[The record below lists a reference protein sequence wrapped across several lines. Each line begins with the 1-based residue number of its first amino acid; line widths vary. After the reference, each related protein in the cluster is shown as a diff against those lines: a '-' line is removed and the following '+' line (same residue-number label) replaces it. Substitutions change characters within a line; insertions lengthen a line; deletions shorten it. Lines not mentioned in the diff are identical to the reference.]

1 MSEEILKGIGVVLL
15 LGIGAQW
22 LAWRLRL
29 PSILLLLVA
38 GVVGGPVL
46 GWVKPDELLG
56 PMLMPFV
63 SVSVALI
70 LFEGGLTLKLAE
82 WRAVGS
88 VVRNLVTLGALV
100 SWVGTTMAA
109 HWLLGWSWDL
119 ATLLGAILV
128 VTGPT
133 VIMPLLR
140 QVQPS
145 RNLSSALKWEGILID
160 PIGALLALLVFEA
173 IAARSLA
180 DVPGDA
186 LKSFGMT
193 VLVGLA
199 LGGLGA
205 VVLTFSFRR
214 YLVPDHLQNPVAL
227 TLVVGLFVV
236 SNLIQ
241 HESGLLTATVMGVLL
256 ANQKSVDMHHVLHFK
271 ENLRVLLISLLFVL
285 LAARIDPGELRSL
298 SVVGLLLLLA
308 ALVLVVRPVSVLVAT
323 WRSKF
328 TWPERWFLAG
338 LAPRGV
344 VAAAVASL
352 FALRLAD
359 DGMER
364 AGELVSVTFFVIIG
378 TVTVYGLGAG
388 PFARW
393 LKVSQP
399 NPQGA
404 LVVGANPI
412 ARVVAKA
419 LKDEGFAVLVVDTN
433 REHLAAVRMAG
444 GSTYYGSIFS
454 EMAMEEIDFT
464 GLGRL
469 LAMTPSNEVNF
480 LSAVRFR
487 AIFGRSEVYQLAG
500 LAVTDSRR
508 HRVSR
513 DLRGRCLFGDGLTAE
528 LLEDRLHHGAS
539 VKKTKL
545 SKEFT
550 YEQFCERHGEHA
562 IPLFTVSEKRQVQFA
577 TRDKAL
583 SPQGGQTLVSL
594 VDKGW
599 PREKPAPVPPESV
612 GNGAGSAPAGP
623 TAPKPQPAA

>member
-1 MSEEILKGIGVVLL
+1 MSEEILKSIGVILL

-29 PSILLLLVA
+29 PSILLLLIA
-38 GVVGGPVL
+38 GVVGGPVF

-56 PMLMPFV
+56 PLLMPFV

-70 LFEGGLTLKLAE
+70 LFEGGLTLKLSE
-82 WRAVGS
+82 WRAVGT
-88 VVRNLVTLGALV
+88 VVRNLVTLGAMV

-109 HWLLGWSWDL
+109 HWLLGWSWQL

-173 IAARSLA
+173 IAASSLA

-186 LKSFGMT
+186 IRSFGLTM
-193 VLVGLA
+193 LVGLV

-205 VVLTFSFRR
+205 ALLTFAFSR
-214 YLVPDHLQNPVAL
+214 YFVPDHLQNPVAL
-227 TLVVGLFVV
+227 TLVVGLFVA

-256 ANQKSVDMHHVLHFK
+256 ANQKAVDMHPVLHFK
-271 ENLRVLLISLLFVL
+271 ENLRVLLISLLFIL
-285 LAARIDPGELRSL
+285 LAARIEPGELRSL
-298 SVVGLLLLLA
+298 SFAGLFLLLA
-308 ALVLVVRPVSVLVAT
+308 TLVLVVRPLSVLAAT
-323 WRSKF
+323 WGSKF
-328 TWPERWFLAG
+328 AWRERWFLAG

-344 VAAAVASL
+344 VAAAVASI
-352 FALRLAD
+352 FALRLAEN
-359 DGMER
+359 GMER

-412 ARVVAKA
+412 GRAVAKA
-419 LKDEGFAVLVVDTN
+419 LRDEGFAVLVVDTN
-433 REHLAAVRMAG
+433 REHLAAVRMQG
-444 GSTYYGSIFS
+444 GSTYYGSILS
-454 EMAMEEIDFT
+454 ELAMEEIDFT

-480 LSAVRFR
+480 LASVRFR
-487 AIFGRSEVYQLAG
+487 SVFGSSEVYQLAG
-500 LAVTDSRR
+500 LAASDNKR

-513 DLRGRCLFGDGLTAE
+513 DLRGRCLFGDGLTGE
-528 LLEDRLHHGAS
+528 LLEERIHQGAT

-550 YEQFCERHGEHA
+550 FEKFRERYGDHA
-562 IPLFTVSEKRQVQFA
+562 VPLFTVSEKRQVQFA
-577 TRDKAL
+577 TRDKPL
-583 SPQGGQTLVSL
+583 SPQAGQTLVSL
-594 VDKGW
+594 VDAGW
-599 PREKPAPVPPESV
+599 PPEK
-612 GNGAGSAPAGP
+612 
-623 TAPKPQPAA
+623 

>member
-1 MSEEILKGIGVVLL
+1 MSEEILKSIGVVLL

-29 PSILLLLVA
+29 PSILLLLIA
-38 GVVGGPVL
+38 GVAGGPVL
-46 GWVKPDELLG
+46 GWVKPDEMLG
-56 PMLMPFV
+56 PLLMPFV

-70 LFEGGLTLKLAE
+70 LFEGGLTLKLSE

-100 SWVGTTMAA
+100 SWGGTTLAA
-109 HWLLGWSWDL
+109 HWLLGWSWEL

-145 RNLSSALKWEGILID
+145 RNLASALKWEGILID

-186 LKSFGMT
+186 IKGFGMT
-193 VLVGLA
+193 LLVGLV
-199 LGGLGA
+199 LGGFGA
-205 VVLTFSFRR
+205 ALLALAFRH

-227 TLVVGLFVV
+227 SLVVGLFVA

-241 HESGLLTATVMGVLL
+241 HESGLLTATVMGVIL

-271 ENLRVLLISLLFVL
+271 ENLRVLLISLLFIL

-298 SVVGLLLLLA
+298 SVDGMVLLLA
-308 ALVLVVRPVSVLVAT
+308 ALILVVRPASVLAAT
-323 WRSKF
+323 WRSRF

-344 VAAAVASL
+344 VAAAVASI
-352 FALRLAD
+352 FALRLSEA
-359 DGMER
+359 GMER
-364 AGELVSVTFFVIIG
+364 AGELVSVAFFVIIG

-412 ARVVAKA
+412 GRAVAKA
-419 LKDEGFAVLVVDTN
+419 LKEEGFAVLIVDTN
-433 REHLAAVRMAG
+433 REHLAAARMAG
-444 GSTYYGSIFS
+444 VTTYYGSILS
-454 EMAMEEIDFT
+454 EMATEEIDFT

-469 LAMTPSNEVNF
+469 LAVTPSNEVNF
-480 LSAVRFR
+480 LAAVRFR

-500 LAVTDSRR
+500 LAASDNKR

-513 DLRGRCLFGDGLTAE
+513 DLRGRCLFGDGLTGE
-528 LLEDRLHHGAS
+528 LLEERIHLGAS

-550 YEQFCERHGEHA
+550 FEQFRERYGGHA

-577 TRDKAL
+577 TRDKPL
-583 SPQGGQTLVSL
+583 SPQVGQTLVSL

-599 PREKPAPVPPESV
+599 PPEKPATQDSAED
-612 GNGAGSAPAGP
+612 GGETGTGATAPTPAG
-623 TAPKPQPAA
+623 